1 MTLRIPTKARLLI
14 PALLVLVWLVL
25 FRPASLG
32 GPAGYVMVSGLSM
45 EPTIH
50 DGDFVLTR
58 AQDRYEVGDIVAFDV
73 DGRIV
78 IHRIIG
84 GSGEAGFV
92 MQGDNNPAP
101 DDWRPTNNEILG
113 ERWIH
118 VPGLGARLSQ
128 IRTSPAAFGGI
139 VGLLVALAAL
149 GPARKRRPETEAHH
163 TRTGVS

>member
-1 MTLRIPTKARLLI
+1 MTLRLPKKARILI

-32 GPAGYVMVSGLSM
+32 GPAGYVMVTGVSM

-58 AQDRYEVGDIVAFDV
+58 TQGRYEIGDIVAFDV

-101 DDWRPTNNEILG
+101 DDWQPTNAEILG

-118 VPGLGARLSQ
+118 IPGLGARLSQ
-128 IRTSPAAFGGI
+128 IRTSPAVFGGVI
-139 VGLLVALAAL
+139 GLLVALALL
-149 GPARKRRPETEAHH
+149 GPAKSRRSAAEAHN
-163 TRTGVS
+163 TGTGVS

>member
-58 AQDRYEVGDIVAFDV
+58 AQDRYEIGDIVAFDV

-84 GSGEAGFV
+84 GTGEAGFAV
-92 MQGDNNPAP
+92 QGDNNPAP
-101 DDWRPTNNEILG
+101 DDWRPTNADILG

-118 VPGLGARLSQ
+118 IPGLGARLTQ
-128 IRTSPAAFGGI
+128 IRTSPVIFGGI
-139 VGLLVALAAL
+139 VGLLVALAGL
-149 GPARKRRPETEAHH
+149 RPARTRRSAAETQH
-163 TRTGVS
+163 TGTGVS

>member
-1 MTLRIPTKARLLI
+1 MMLRLRKNARFLI

-32 GPAGYVMVSGLSM
+32 GPAGYVMVSGVSM
-45 EPTIH
+45 EPTIQ

-58 AQDRYEVGDIVAFDV
+58 AQDRYELGDIVAFDV

-84 GSGEAGFV
+84 GSGETGFV
-92 MQGDNNPAP
+92 MQGDNNPAA
-101 DDWRPTNNEILG
+101 DDWRPTTADVLG
-113 ERWIH
+113 KRWIH
-118 VPGLGARLSQ
+118 IPGLGARLTQ
-128 IRTSPAAFGGI
+128 IRTSPVIFGGI

-149 GPARKRRPETEAHH
+149 GPAKKRRPAEAHN
-163 TRTGVS
+163 TGTGVS